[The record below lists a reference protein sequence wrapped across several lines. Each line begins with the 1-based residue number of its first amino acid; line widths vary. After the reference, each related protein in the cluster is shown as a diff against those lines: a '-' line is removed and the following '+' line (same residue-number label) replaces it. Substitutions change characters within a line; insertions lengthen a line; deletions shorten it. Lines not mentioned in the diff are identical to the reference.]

1 MQTVRDI
8 LKDRDSYWI
17 SSDDTVQQ
25 AVKYLCERKTGAV
38 AVKNS
43 DDVVGV
49 FSERDLMHRVVN
61 EGLDPKSIT
70 VEQVMSSRLISVGI
84 DEEIHAAK
92 AHMFKNRVRH
102 LIVLGKEDSFKG
114 LISMRDL
121 VDADIEESTE
131 LIHKLN
137 DQYYQSAYRET
148 VRFVA
153 NRVIT
158 ERV

>member
-8 LKDRDSYWI
+8 LKERDSYWVNAN
-17 SSDDTVQQ
+17 DTVQQ
-25 AVKYLCERKTGAV
+25 AVHYLCERKTGAV
-38 AVKNS
+38 AVKDN

-61 EGLDPKSIT
+61 EGLDPREIT
-70 VEQVMSSRLISVGI
+70 VKQVMSTRLISVSV
-84 DEEIHAAK
+84 DDEIHAAK

-102 LIVLGKEDSFKG
+102 LMVLGKEDSFKG

-121 VDADIEESTE
+121 VDADIAESTE

-137 DQYYQSAYRET
+137 DEYYQSAYRET
-148 VRFVA
+148 IRFVA